1 MPGQGQFGLVLATV
15 AGGLGALM
23 ATAPAGEKGAILTA
37 PVRIGMVNS
46 LFPDTPEAT
55 VDAMMQSFAAIL
67 ESQTGLVGTLTTW
80 GDAVQLGKM
89 LTEDKVHLGV
99 FPGIDFGW
107 ARQKCPTIRPL
118 VIAVNQH
125 RQLRALV
132 LVQADAK
139 IEKLADLQGKAFALP
154 QNTREHCHLFLE
166 RSLQATGHEP
176 KKLFA
181 QITRPPTIEDAL
193 DDVVDNI
200 VQGVLVDGVALDCY
214 QRRKPGRFSKLK
226 IVEKSEIFPP
236 AVVAYRPGAL
246 DDATLAK
253 FRDGMINANKGVPGR
268 QFMTLWN
275 MTGFEPMPAD
285 YDQIVDAIVK
295 VYPAPVP
302 AK

>member
-23 ATAPAGEKGAILTA
+23 ATAPAGEKDAILTA

-55 VDAMMQSFAAIL
+55 VNAMMQSFAATL

-285 YDQIVDAIVK
+285 YDQIVEAIVK

>member
-1 MPGQGQFGLVLATV
+1 MTAHPLRLILATM
-15 AGGLGALM
+15 AGWLGALL
-23 ATAPAGEKGAILTA
+23 AAAPAGEKDAIPTA
-37 PVRIGMVNS
+37 PLRIAMVNS

-285 YDQIVDAIVK
+285 YDQIVEASVK